1 MSGLANMKRNL
12 AVIDKECDR
21 FINSQQKIKDDV
33 SEMTDSFT
41 RMSGDIVNLRKGLL
55 DLSEGVGRQM
65 K

>member
-1 MSGLANMKRNL
+1 
-12 AVIDKECDR
+12 
-21 FINSQQKIKDDV
+21 V